1 MSPDGNANA
10 ARLGELVSQFMGLI
24 NRQIAGDTLAIMH
37 EAGITLPQMVA
48 LHVLRYGGNS
58 SINGLGEALNLSTSA
73 TSHLVDRLVE
83 RDLIHRA
90 EDPTDRRQKRLALA
104 PAGEELLN
112 RLSAAREHEMLALA
126 SRLSPDVLNSVLGL
140 LEEAVAQLRR
150 SLELPQEIVCPPSSR
165 SKASSR
171 TTPSES

>member
-1 MSPDGNANA
+1 MTADPDPSA
-10 ARLGELVSQFMGLI
+10 ARLAETFTQLMGLL
-24 NRQIAGDTLAIMH
+24 NRHMAGETLAIMH

-83 RDLIHRA
+83 RDLVVRT
-90 EDPTDRRQKRLALA
+90 EDPVDRRQKRLALA
-104 PAGEELLN
+104 AGGEELLS
-112 RLSAAREHEMLALA
+112 RLSVSRESEMLALA
-126 SRLSPDVLNSVLGL
+126 SRLSPDVLNSVLAL
-140 LEEAVAQLRR
+140 LEQAIVQLRR
-150 SLELPQEIVCPPSSR
+150 SLEIPQETVCPPSSR